1 MKAVVIYIHE
11 KGNGEKETV
20 TEYYTLVQQVI
31 DVGRMSYLWL
41 NDKNILNPKTFR
53 TKSEARAD
61 LFSNYNNSHLIK
73 IIFEDKESE

>member
-1 MKAVVIYIHE
+1 MKAVVIYERE

-20 TEYYTLVQQVI
+20 TEYFTLVKQII
-31 DVGRMSYLWL
+31 DVGRMNYLWL
-41 NDKNILNPKTFR
+41 NDANVLNPKTFK

-61 LFSNYNNSHLIK
+61 LFSCYNNSYLIK

>member
-20 TEYYTLVQQVI
+20 TEYYTLVQQII
-31 DVGRMSYLWL
+31 DVGRTNYLWL
-41 NDKNILNPKTFR
+41 NDSNFLNPKTFR